1 MATNV
6 SYLKKI
12 DKAELKRHLDLDGGR
27 SLAKQLGY
35 TEYKNFCFAVRRD
48 TGLEIPTIGKVDTVL
63 PKPEEI
69 HLPEIKI
76 NPYKPKGIKRKGD
89 EEIACLHCGDGHAD
103 KVTKSYN
110 ADVYLDS
117 MEKLFENT
125 MTIVTL
131 HRNMYP
137 IRKLWIA
144 NEGDNVQGENPFQ
157 GSKVG
162 TITMGVRDQIAKLA
176 LPAWAKLIAR
186 FRQEFE
192 EVECDFFPGNH
203 GFERLAPETSRAD
216 LSLYDLIRAKIGDMK
231 GITIRIHEEFGD
243 VVTQFNWRFF
253 ITHLDGIPSYSG
265 IPYFGIDKAL
275 KSWYMQFGGFD
286 FALGGHFH
294 QAHLG
299 DEVSASLRYFMMHST
314 LVSDDDWALKKL
326 KISSRPS
333 QNLFGIHEREGI
345 SWRYAVRVR

>member
-1 MATNV
+1 
-6 SYLKKI
+6 
-12 DKAELKRHLDLDGGR
+12 
-27 SLAKQLGY
+27 
-35 TEYKNFCFAVRRD
+35 
-48 TGLEIPTIGKVDTVL
+48 
-63 PKPEEI
+63 
-69 HLPEIKI
+69 
-76 NPYKPKGIKRKGD
+76 
-89 EEIACLHCGDGHAD
+89 
-103 KVTKSYN
+103 
-110 ADVYLDS
+110 
-117 MEKLFENT
+117 

-333 QNLFGIHEREGI
+333 QNLFGIHEREGVT
-345 SWRYAVRVR
+345 WRYAVRVR